1 MGLNMLRVTA
11 GSLGGLK
18 LEVPRGPH
26 VRPPLQMIREAVFNI
41 LGQDLA
47 GWRVADLFAG
57 SGIMGIEALSRG
69 AEHVV
74 FIERNRDA
82 VALITRNLEKAHF
95 LDCARVVAGD
105 ALAAPAR
112 LSGRGPVDLVFLD
125 PPFKMM
131 ERAHTRRPV
140 NDLVARLF
148 ECGKLAPDAVVM
160 LRVPTR
166 SDACV
171 PPEGVELFDER
182 VYGVSRLLFF
192 EKRLA
197 PEQESPMDRDQTH
210 PEKDA
215 ACDGP

>member
-1 MGLNMLRVTA
+1 MLRVTS
-11 GSLGGLK
+11 GSLRGLK
-18 LEVPRGPH
+18 LDVPRGPH
-26 VRPPLQMIREAVFNI
+26 VRPPLAMIREAVFNI

-82 VALITRNLEKAHF
+82 TAVITRNLERAHL
-95 LDCARVVAGD
+95 LDRAWVVAED
-105 ALAAPAR
+105 ALAAPGR
-112 LSGRGPVDLVFLD
+112 LAGRGPLDAVFLD
-125 PPFKMM
+125 PPFRMM

-148 ECGKLAPDAVVM
+148 KCGRLADDAVVM
-160 LRVPTR
+160 LRVPIR
-166 SDACV
+166 CDAGE
-171 PPEGVELFDER
+171 PPEGAQLVDER
-182 VYGVSRLLFF
+182 VYGISRLLFF
-192 EKRLA
+192 EKRPALDHEGPA
-197 PEQESPMDRDQTH
+197 AGDEPL